1 MCFRILFGN
10 MHQTPSQ
17 ESDEKERVKLGRH
30 ESVAFN
36 VAGKVSVMSHAYPD
50 EFRREMDEIVEQ

>member
-1 MCFRILFGN
+1 